1 MERRYPRLLTPETKR
16 ISRTEEAKPRNPR
29 RYGGLVI
36 KSADGIRFAHT
47 DTPLPRDP
55 SARIVPTAEWMGMP
69 LPVFKSPEEE
79 AAWKEEMVKQF
90 EPPPGQPTSNNENNP
105 N

>member
-1 MERRYPRLLTPETKR
+1 
-16 ISRTEEAKPRNPR
+16 
-29 RYGGLVI
+29 
-36 KSADGIRFAHT
+36 
-47 DTPLPRDP
+47 
-55 SARIVPTAEWMGMP
+55 MGMP